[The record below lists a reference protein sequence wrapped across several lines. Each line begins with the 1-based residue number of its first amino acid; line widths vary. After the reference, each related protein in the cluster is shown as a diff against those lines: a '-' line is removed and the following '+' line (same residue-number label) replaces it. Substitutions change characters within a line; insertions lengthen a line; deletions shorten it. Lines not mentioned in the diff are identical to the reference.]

1 MNRKRL
7 GQALFGGVFT
17 VCGLVIAALAEL
29 VAKEEQ
35 KPENGESKAE
45 ESEQ

>member
-7 GQALFGGVFT
+7 GQLLIGGVFT

-29 VAKEEQ
+29 VAKAET
-35 KPENGESKAE
+35 KPAE
-45 ESEQ
+45 EAESTAET

>member
-7 GQALFGGVFT
+7 GQLLIGGVFT
-17 VCGLVIAALAEL
+17 VCRLVITALAEL

-35 KPENGESKAE
+35 KPENKETKAE
-45 ESEQ
+45 E

>member
-7 GQALFGGVFT
+7 GQFLIGGVFT
-17 VCGLVIAALAEL
+17 VCGLLIAALAEL

-35 KPENGESKAE
+35 KPKSEEAKTE
-45 ESEQ
+45 ESER

>member
-7 GQALFGGVFT
+7 GQFLIGGVFT

-29 VAKEEQ
+29 VAKEAS
-35 KPENGESKAE
+35 KPADE
-45 ESEQ
+45 EAAPEK